1 MSKKFEFVL
10 SLNEISQ
17 IAEILPKKGI
27 ILLMGDLA
35 SGKTTLVK
43 AIAKTH
49 GIDPKIVN
57 SPTFSIMQKYGQI
70 YHYDIYNDGSSGLL
84 KNGLFENF
92 FEDGLHIVEWADEN
106 LIELLKKYLLDFCI
120 VKIEI
125 NGDKRK
131 YEVNN
136 AYTRS

>member
-1 MSKKFEFVL
+1 MSKKFEL
-10 SLNEISQ
+10 SQNELNELVQ
-17 IAEILPKKGI
+17 VLPKMGI

-49 GIDPKIVN
+49 GIDEKIVN

-70 YHYDIYNDGSSGLL
+70 YHYDIYNDGSSELL

-106 LIELLKKYLLDFCI
+106 LIELLKKYLLNFCI

-131 YEVNN
+131 YEVSY
-136 AYTRS
+136 A

>member
-1 MSKKFEFVL
+1 MSKKFEL
-10 SLNEISQ
+10 SQNELDKLVQ
-17 IAEILPKKGI
+17 VLPKTGI

-49 GIDPKIVN
+49 GIDEKIVN
-57 SPTFSIMQKYGQI
+57 SPTFSVMQKYGEI
-70 YHYDIYNDGSSGLL
+70 YHYDIYNDGVAGLAQ
-84 KNGLFENF
+84 NGLFENF

-106 LIELLKKYLLDFCI
+106 LINLLRKYLLEFCV

-125 NGDKRK
+125 SGEKRK
-131 YEVNN
+131 YEVSY
-136 AYTRS
+136 A

>member
-10 SLNEISQ
+10 GISEISQ
-17 IAEILPKKGI
+17 VAEILPKNGI
-27 ILLMGDLA
+27 ILLQGDLA

-49 GIDPKIVN
+49 GIDPAMVN
-57 SPTFSIMQKYGQI
+57 SPTFSVMQKYGQI
-70 YHYDIYNDGSSGLL
+70 YHYDIYNDSSDGLM

-92 FEDGLHIVEWADEN
+92 YEDGLHIVEWADEN

>member
-1 MSKKFEFVL
+1 MSKKFEL
-10 SLNEISQ
+10 SQNELDKLVQ
-17 IAEILPKKGI
+17 VLPKTGI

-49 GIDPKIVN
+49 GIDEKIVN
-57 SPTFSIMQKYGQI
+57 SPTFSVMQKYGEI
-70 YHYDIYNDGSSGLL
+70 YHYDIYNDGVAGLAQ
-84 KNGLFENF
+84 NGLFENF

-106 LIELLKKYLLDFCI
+106 LINLLRKYLLEFCV

-125 NGDKRK
+125 SSEKRK
-131 YEVNN
+131 YEVSY
-136 AYTRS
+136 A